1 MDTPVAIAAKLPVEI
16 SDWKLATFVVLGE
29 TVVAIGDG
37 HGGAGELRVVLG
49 TIGKLATQSSGK
61 RRLVYLGDMINRGPD
76 SVGVL
81 ELWAAGEAAHGVDHI
96 DRLMGNHE
104 IMMMLAVI
112 GGPHAHKAESMW
124 LSKRMGGQLLL
135 DQMRA
140 RARAPAAPVG
150 QALLKTALGEAI
162 VHRLYGMRSHIRLG
176 NTLFVHGGLNPH
188 PDPDEILTQPCPN
201 FTQPRRA
208 L

>member
-1 MDTPVAIAAKLPVEI
+1 MDTPVAIAASLPVEI
-16 SDWKLATFVVLGE
+16 SDWKPAPFDLLGE
-29 TVVAIGDG
+29 TVFAIGDI
-37 HGGAGELRVVLG
+37 HGCADELRALLS

-81 ELWAAGEAAHGVDHI
+81 ELWAADEAVHGVDHI

-124 LSKRMGGQLLL
+124 LSKRVGGHLLL

-140 RARAPAAPVG
+140 
-150 QALLKTALGEAI
+150 
-162 VHRLYGMRSHIRLG
+162 
-176 NTLFVHGGLNPH
+176 
-188 PDPDEILTQPCPN
+188 
-201 FTQPRRA
+201 
-208 L
+208 